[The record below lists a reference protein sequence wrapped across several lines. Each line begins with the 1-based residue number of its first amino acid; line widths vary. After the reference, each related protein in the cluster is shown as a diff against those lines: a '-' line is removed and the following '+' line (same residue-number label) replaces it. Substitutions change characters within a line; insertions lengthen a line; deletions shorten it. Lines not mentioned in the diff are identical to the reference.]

1 MSTDFNKR
9 YAYYALRISGMNAQ
23 DAGSVVL
30 TQSEILEEYPDY
42 LIVVHPRVKD
52 ATLRVERRDVTEIIV
67 PRAATQSPW
76 TVSTKEGDFPVR
88 GE

>member
-1 MSTDFNKR
+1 MSADFSKR
-9 YAYYALRISGMNAQ
+9 YAYFTLRINGMNAQ

-52 ATLRVERRDVTEIIV
+52 ATLRVDRKDVTEIIS
-67 PRAATQSPW
+67 PRSATQTPW